1 VDPRP
6 CARWYRITGTPF
18 NLHPAVGAM
27 NDRFLNFSL
36 PVPVEAAESRAD
48 DPAVLYDELLA
59 GWRCR

>member
-1 VDPRP
+1 
-6 CARWYRITGTPF
+6 
-18 NLHPAVGAM
+18 M